1 MSWGLVDGV
10 YVGDEPP
17 WMTAEELAD
26 AARVERAFAA
36 LTGGIDPDDPW
47 SHPDAAALDAMSVGA
62 WLRSLDALPAV
73 RRRHD
78 LASLSLSCDAP
89 ERTSLLAELRKH
101 AVLGGDGFYDL
112 ERWEGLKVAEG
123 SASVALA
130 MAAELGGGSG
140 FGAVVEGIDIGDEV
154 SA

>member
-1 MSWGLVDGV
+1 
-10 YVGDEPP
+10 
-17 WMTAEELAD
+17 
-26 AARVERAFAA
+26 
-36 LTGGIDPDDPW
+36 
-47 SHPDAAALDAMSVGA
+47 MSVGA
-62 WLRSLDALPAV
+62 WLRSLGALPAV

-101 AVLGGDGFYDL
+101 AALGGDGFYDL

-130 MAAELGGGSG
+130 MAAELGTAAAARRGG
-140 FGAVVEGIDIGDEV
+140 DGDRDRR
-154 SA
+154 SAASA